1 MDAIN
6 EESLQKDII
15 TVPIFHQDPV
25 VNPLSRKNTSLNVNN
40 IMPIARKSTL
50 KALDIEKIINA
61 KKTMRNNVYKIEP
74 IERTQ
79 ISDNLLEFLSMK
91 GVDTQ

>member
-1 MDAIN
+1 
-6 EESLQKDII
+6 
-15 TVPIFHQDPV
+15 
-25 VNPLSRKNTSLNVNN
+25 
-40 IMPIARKSTL
+40 MPIARKSTL

-61 KKTMRNNVYKIEP
+61 KMTMRKKVYKIEP